1 MAIDR
6 LTLLDW
12 FAINRRRSRELFD
25 SVAPDAYESRPIPL
39 RNPIC
44 FYEGHL
50 PAFNVNT
57 LVKRGL
63 GEDLVIAPYAT
74 ALAAMVDPAA
84 AVANF
89 RRLAKEGALRRYGFY
104 EALDYTPRKSYEEP
118 EADDTPRERTR
129 LRRFCDDF

>member
-57 LVKRGL
+57 LIKRGL
-63 GEDLVIAPYAT
+63 QEKGIDPDYEILFERGIDPEDET
-74 ALAAMVDPAA
+74 AVGRPP
-84 AVANF
+84 F
-89 RRLAKEGALRRYGFY
+89 RWPPREAIQAYG
-104 EALDYTPRKSYEEP
+104 DR
-118 EADDTPRERTR
+118 ADDTAREA
-129 LRRFCDDF
+129 LPEYA